1 MALLIAVVYFVALII
16 VASMYAKKKVKSAE
30 DFANAG
36 GGMGWIMVT
45 FTFVLAP
52 LGSGHTMSLWE
63 KAAGGGFTDWSAFTG
78 IGAGAMWWAI
88 GAGAVFLPIAM
99 LWIGPIYKKMNATTV
114 PEALEKVYG
123 KKLAWFHAGFQ
134 TMT

>member
-1 MALLIAVVYFVALII
+1 MQR
-16 VASMYAKKKVKSAE
+16 KKVKSAE

-123 KKLAWFHAGFQ
+123 KKNWHGS
-134 TMT
+134 TPDSRP